1 MPDLYFTPGPTAL
14 YFTAEEHIKNAI
26 RTGVVSTSHRGQQFK
41 DIYKSCAENLKELM
55 DVPDDFHVLI
65 TSSANEAWE
74 RIIQNCVRSA
84 SYHISN
90 GPFAARFEKVASQL
104 HKKTFNLILEDGH
117 IPSLVEIEVPIE
129 AEIITIC
136 LNESGTGAAFPLSL
150 IDEIREQ
157 YPDKLIAIDGVS
169 AVPVVPVDFS
179 KIDTLYFS
187 VQKAFGLPAGLG
199 IWFVN
204 NNCIAKSEK
213 LLKEG
218 LVIGS
223 YHQLPEMAEKASVYQ
238 TIETPN
244 ILGIYTLAKVAEDMN
259 TKGITAIRREID
271 YKSAILDNAVEAHPQ
286 LSHFVSNPEHRS
298 KTVKVIKTDFEN
310 TLLINKLKEQHI
322 MVGTGYGKY
331 KPEHIRIANFPTHS
345 KEQMEMLVDIIT
357 DFRP

>member
-1 MPDLYFTPGPTAL
+1 MPDIYFTPGPTAL
-14 YFTAEEHIKNAI
+14 YFTVEEHIKNAI

-41 DIYKSCAENLKELM
+41 DIYKSCADNLRELM
-55 DVPDDFHVLI
+55 SVPDDFHVLI

-74 RIIQNCVRSA
+74 RIIQSCVRSA

-117 IPSLVEIEVPIE
+117 IPTLAEIKVPEE

-150 IDEIREQ
+150 IDEIKER
-157 YPDKLIAIDGVS
+157 YPDKLIALDGVS

-204 NNCIAKSEK
+204 NNCLTKAEK

-218 LVIGS
+218 MVIGS
-223 YHQLPEMAEKASVYQ
+223 YHQLPEMVEKASLYQ

-271 YKSAILDNAVEAHPQ
+271 YKSAILNNVVEDHPQ
-286 LSHFVSNPEHRS
+286 LSHFVANPEHRS
-298 KTVKVIKTDFEN
+298 KTVKVINTSFEN
-310 TLLINKLKEQHI
+310 ALLISKLKEQHI
-322 MVGTGYGKY
+322 HIGTGYGKY

-345 KEQMEMLVDIIT
+345 KEQMEMLVDFIS
-357 DFRP
+357 DFRG